1 MDMEENNEPTTQT
14 TFTHHNQII
23 HVRQDSASELEALFN
38 TVMNPNFK
46 SKSLPMKAR
55 NLPKSFFTQPD
66 KPRQQAA
73 YHHGH
78 SQSVGGLV
86 APNSVQINHSRS
98 SSSDSNASHASA
110 IHATNTN
117 NNNGS
122 SVGSTTMAPGSPMNG
137 NINHKSNYPMSPAQ
151 RRVAHGAFV
160 NSQGHG
166 SLQLPQVSHSRSKSS
181 PASLQ
186 LMDIGSLSV
195 KASDIPHDMPLPHGW
210 SAAKTADGQQYY
222 MNHNDRSTTWED
234 PRIGI
239 LKQQRQ
245 NQVVMQNQ
253 SIATNIHQQVAPSH
267 SPAHNIQSDVSQIPL
282 PSGWEQAATPQG
294 EIYFINHQTKST
306 SWVDPRF
313 QGITPTN
320 NNNPPNNSQL
330 QQQLMKV
337 NQMDISSVSQSRPTT
352 TMPAQQQSM
361 LKHLVQEKEHL
372 MRRQLMKQ
380 KQLSNPGMENFM
392 GGGNPSFH
400 QRDASLDSGVGMG
413 SNYSLPR
420 TPDGF
425 LNNVEEME
433 TGDVS
438 RRVHGNPQ
446 PATQQHTH
454 TNNQRFPDFL
464 DTLPA
469 SSVDF
474 TSSPVPTSGGQRVC
488 TTSASLD
495 GSELVPSLQDS
506 LPQDFDV
513 ESMLNHVKTENM
525 DNGMIW
531 L

>member
-86 APNSVQINHSRS
+86 APNSV
-98 SSSDSNASHASA
+98 
-110 IHATNTN
+110 
-117 NNNGS
+117 
-122 SVGSTTMAPGSPMNG
+122 
-137 NINHKSNYPMSPAQ
+137 
-151 RRVAHGAFV
+151 
-160 NSQGHG
+160 
-166 SLQLPQVSHSRSKSS
+166 SHSRSKSS

-253 SIATNIHQQVAPSH
+253 SIATNIHQQ
-267 SPAHNIQSDVSQIPL
+267 QIPL

-313 QGITPTN
+313 QGKKYWLKERNVTENRVSFFPESNFTPEINLCGKSGNQQLCLGRLSPEKHRLKLKRRTHSNSRRDYQEIILRLGITPTN

-330 QQQLMKV
+330 QQQLM
-337 NQMDISSVSQSRPTT
+337 
-352 TMPAQQQSM
+352 
-361 LKHLVQEKEHL
+361 
-372 MRRQLMKQ
+372 

-433 TGDVS
+433 TA
-438 RRVHGNPQ
+438 Q

>member
-1 MDMEENNEPTTQT
+1 MDVDENNDSPTQT
-14 TFTHHNQII
+14 TITQGHNQII

-66 KPRQQAA
+66 KPRQTSM

-98 SSSDSNASHASA
+98 SSSDSNTSHASSILA
-110 IHATNTN
+110 PNAN

-122 SVGSTTMAPGSPMNG
+122 SVGSVSMAPGSPMNG
-137 NINHKSNYPMSPAQ
+137 NISHKSNYPMSPAQ
-151 RRVAHGAFV
+151 RRVAHSAFV
-160 NSQGHG
+160 NSQGHN
-166 SLQLPQVSHSRSKSS
+166 SLQIPQVSHSRSKSS

-186 LMDIGSLSV
+186 LMDVGNLTV
-195 KASDIPHDMPLPHGW
+195 KASDIPADMPLPAGW

-234 PRIGI
+234 PRIPI
-239 LKQQRQ
+239 IKQQRQ
-245 NQVVMQNQ
+245 SQVAVMQSQ
-253 SIATNIHQQVAPSH
+253 SVSGNLLPPPAH
-267 SPAHNIQSDVSQIPL
+267 SNPGHNIQTDHSHISL
-282 PSGWEQAATPQG
+282 PPGWEQATTPQG
-294 EIYFINHQTKST
+294 EIYFIDHQTKTT

-313 QGITPTN
+313 QGISPQT

-337 NQMDISSVSQSRPTT
+337 NQMDMSSVGQSRPTP
-352 TMPAQQQSM
+352 MPPQQQSM

-372 MRRQLMKQ
+372 MRRQLL
-380 KQLSNPGMENFM
+380 KQLSNPGMDGFM
-392 GGGNPSFH
+392 GQGNPSFH

-433 TGDVS
+433 TGDGN
-438 RRVHGNPQ
+438 RRVHGS
-446 PATQQHTH
+446 QQHIGSSTQPQSTH
-454 TNNQRFPDFL
+454 HAANQRFPDFL

-474 TSSPVPTSGGQRVC
+474 NGSPVPTSGGQR
-488 TTSASLD
+488 AGGNMD
-495 GSELVPSLQDS
+495 GSELVPSLQDT

-513 ESMLNHVKTENM
+513 ESMLNHVKTENI
-525 DNGMIW
+525 DNSMIW